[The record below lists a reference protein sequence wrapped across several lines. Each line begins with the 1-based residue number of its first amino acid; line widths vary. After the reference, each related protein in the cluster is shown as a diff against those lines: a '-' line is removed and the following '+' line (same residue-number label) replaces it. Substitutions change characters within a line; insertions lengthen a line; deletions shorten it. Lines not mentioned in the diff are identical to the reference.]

1 MARICTMCGKGPV
14 TGNHV
19 SHANN
24 RRKRRW
30 FPNLQTV
37 RVLVSGA
44 PRRVRVCTQCLKGGK
59 VMKAPTTVPVAVA

>member
-1 MARICTMCGKGPV
+1 MARVCTRCGKGPV

-30 FPNLQTV
+30 FPNLQVV
-37 RVLVSGA
+37 RVLVDGA

-59 VMKAPTTVPVAVA
+59 VVKVTRSAAVA